1 MELSLIFA
9 CHLRPGR
16 AVKEGSWLRL
26 GGGRGRVNEFY
37 VDCDS
42 GE

>member
-9 CHLRPGR
+9 CHLRPGMAER
-16 AVKEGSWLRL
+16 EGSWLRL
-26 GGGRGRVNEFY
+26 GGGVNEFH